1 MADPE
6 VKDASEA
13 KKGLN
18 PIILILVA
26 VVLLAVAG
34 GGFFFF
40 VASGNKAQDTE
51 AQEEVKKKKEEKPK
65 VFYQFEDSFIVNLAE
80 TNAERYL
87 KVTPVFEVESEDVQN
102 EITEKLPQIKDI
114 LITIFSSK
122 TLDEVTTLSGK
133 DRLKQE
139 IIDKVNEVL
148 AKGKVT
154 RVFFS
159 DFVIQ

>member
-6 VKDASEA
+6 VKDASDA

-26 VVLLAVAG
+26 VILLAVAG

-40 VASGNKAQDTE
+40 VASGNKAQNTE
-51 AQEEVKKKKEEKPK
+51 TQEEVKKKEEKPK

-87 KVTPVFEVESEDVQN
+87 KVTPVFEVESEEVQN

-148 AKGKVT
+148 SKGKVT